1 MDSPGPREDMVFLT
15 VTVTSEKGV
24 VWIVVRGEVDL
35 SNREQ
40 LRSRLADIDLRR
52 AKQVYLDLRLLT
64 FCDSAGCEILIR
76 FKKRAESAGHD
87 VRIHRAKP
95 VVRKLMSILGEP
107 APG

>member
-1 MDSPGPREDMVFLT
+1 MGSTGPRGDMVFLA

-40 LRSRLADIDLRR
+40 LRSRLADIDLGR

-64 FCDSAGCEILIR
+64 FCDSAGCTYLVR
-76 FKKRAESAGHD
+76 FEKQARAAGCA
-87 VRIHRAKP
+87 VRIHHVQP
-95 VVRKLMSILGEP
+95 IVRNVMALVAGGMG
-107 APG
+107 